1 MIHVSEILGGP
12 ELRYSHFS
20 DSVVGI
26 GFPAPGESWPEA
38 GTAPDPLGR
47 ERRDL
52 RNVGSLDL
60 VFHVPGSILKPEH
73 AGLRTGRFSRKERML
88 QIQIAVPEELMESP
102 RLRAHLLQSIRS
114 AVEKAEPRLAK
125 AGIPYP
131 KAEYL
136 SQIDELERRLGLAES
151 Q

>member
-88 QIQIAVPEELMESP
+88 QIQIAVPEDLMASP
-102 RLRAHLLQSIRS
+102 GLRGYIVQSLRK
-114 AVEKAEPRLAK
+114 AVE
-125 AGIPYP
+125 IP
-131 KAEYL
+131 
-136 SQIDELERRLGLAES
+136 
-151 Q
+151 